1 MGVAATP
8 ADDLVIDFNLV
19 QGEKR
24 TVRWPK
30 PVSFRLKRGSLL
42 LIKTKSAFSAPLLRM
57 CLGFSEPSAGAVRVN
72 GLAPAELGRNEA
84 REYRRAIGTLLD
96 PDGLISNLTIRMN
109 LIVPLVYATGL
120 DFEEAAARADQ
131 TLDVMHLTMW
141 ADQRPAALPAEIR
154 QTAALARALSP
165 RPALMLLEN
174 PIASVD
180 HKETRRLLSLCRMQ
194 AETLLVATHRNDGI
208 LHEFADEVWQW
219 DDDGFRTAA

>member
-1 MGVAATP
+1 MGVAA
-8 ADDLVIDFNLV
+8 ADEIVVDFSLV
-19 QGEKR
+19 QGER
-24 TVRWPK
+24 NSVRWPK
-30 PVSFRLKRGSLL
+30 PVSFVLRRGALL
-42 LIKTKSAFSAPLLRM
+42 LIKTKSEYSAPLLRM
-57 CLGFSEPSAGAVRVN
+57 CLGFSEPSNGRVAVN
-72 GLAPAELGRNEA
+72 GQQPADLGRNEA
-84 REYRRAIGTLLD
+84 QAYRRGIGTLLD
-96 PDGLISNLTIRMN
+96 PDGLVSNLTIRMN

-120 DFEEAAARADQ
+120 DFEEAGSRADQ

-141 ADQRPAALPAEIR
+141 ADQRPAALPTEVR

-174 PIASVD
+174 PIASLD

>member
-1 MGVAATP
+1 MGIAA
-8 ADDLVIDFNLV
+8 ADDVVVDFSLV
-19 QGEKR
+19 QGER
-24 TVRWPK
+24 AAVRWPK
-30 PVSFRLKRGSLL
+30 PVSFVLRRGALL
-42 LIKTKSAFSAPLLRM
+42 LIKTKSAYSAPLFRM
-57 CLGFSEPSAGAVRVN
+57 CLGFSEPSNGSVAVN
-72 GLAPAELGRNEA
+72 GLAPSTLGRSDV
-84 REYRRAIGTLLD
+84 RDYRRGIGTLLD
-96 PDGLISNLTIRMN
+96 PDGLISNLSIRMN

-120 DFEEAAARADQ
+120 DFDEAAARADQ
-131 TLDVMHLTMW
+131 TLEVMYLTMW
-141 ADQRPAALPAEIR
+141 ADQRPAALPTELR

-180 HKETRRLLSLCRMQ
+180 QKETRRLLSLCRMQ

>member
-1 MGVAATP
+1 MGMTA
-8 ADDLVIDFNLV
+8 ADDVVVDFNLV
-19 QGEKR
+19 QGEQR
-24 TVRWPK
+24 AVRWPK
-30 PVSFRLKRGSLL
+30 PVSFVLRRGALL
-42 LIKTKSAFSAPLLRM
+42 LIKTKSEYSAPLFRM
-57 CLGFSEPSAGAVRVN
+57 CLGFSEPSNGRVAVN
-72 GLAPAELGRNEA
+72 GQSPAALGRNEV
-84 REYRRAIGTLLD
+84 RDYRRGIGSLLD

-109 LIVPLVYATGL
+109 LIVPLVYANGL
-120 DFEEAAARADQ
+120 DFEEAATRTEQ

-141 ADQRPAALPAEIR
+141 ADQRPASLPAEVR

-174 PIASVD
+174 PIASLD

>member
-1 MGVAATP
+1 MTTGAP
-8 ADDLVIDFNLV
+8 DDTIVSFTLV
-19 QGEKR
+19 QGER
-24 TVRWPK
+24 TAVRWPK
-30 PVSFRLKRGSLL
+30 PVSFRVKRGALL
-42 LIKTKSAFSAPLLRM
+42 LIKTKSAYSAPLFRM
-57 CLGFSEPSAGAVRVN
+57 CLGFSEPSAGAVYVN
-72 GLAPAELGRNEA
+72 GQTPAALGRNEV
-84 REYRRAIGTLLD
+84 RDYRRAIGTLLD
-96 PDGLISNLTIRMN
+96 PDGLVSNLTIKMN

-120 DFEEAAARADQ
+120 DFEEAAMRAEQ

-219 DDDGFRTAA
+219 DDDGFRMAA

>member
-1 MGVAATP
+1 MGIAVA
-8 ADDLVIDFNLV
+8 DVVVVDFSLV
-19 QGEKR
+19 QGER
-24 TVRWPK
+24 AAVRWHK
-30 PVSFRLKRGSLL
+30 PVSFVLRRGALL
-42 LIKTKSAFSAPLLRM
+42 LIKTKSAYSAPLFRM
-57 CLGFSEPSAGAVRVN
+57 CLGFSEPSNGHVAVN
-72 GLAPAELGRNEA
+72 GLAPSTLGRNEV
-84 REYRRAIGTLLD
+84 RDYRRGIGSLLD
-96 PDGLISNLTIRMN
+96 PDGLISNLSIRMN

-120 DFEEAAARADQ
+120 DFDEAAARADQ
-131 TLDVMHLTMW
+131 TLEVMHLTMW
-141 ADQRPAALPAEIR
+141 ADQRPAALPTELR

>member
-1 MGVAATP
+1 MTTGA
-8 ADDLVIDFNLV
+8 ADDTIVSFTLV
-19 QGEKR
+19 QGER
-24 TVRWPK
+24 TAVRWPK
-30 PVSFRLKRGSLL
+30 PVSFRVKRGALL
-42 LIKTKSAFSAPLLRM
+42 LIKTKSAYSAPLFRM
-57 CLGFSEPSAGAVRVN
+57 CLGFSEPSAGAVYVN
-72 GLAPAELGRNEA
+72 GQTPAALGRKEV
-84 REYRRAIGTLLD
+84 RDYRRAIGTLLD
-96 PDGLISNLTIRMN
+96 PDGLVSNLTIRMN

-120 DFEEAAARADQ
+120 DFEEAAMRAEQ

-219 DDDGFRTAA
+219 DDDGFRMAA

>member
-1 MGVAATP
+1 MGVAA

-19 QGEKR
+19 QGER
-24 TVRWPK
+24 RAVRWPK
-30 PVSFRLKRGSLL
+30 PVSFVLKRGALI
-42 LIKTKSAFSAPLLRM
+42 LIKTKSEYSAPLFRM
-57 CLGFSEPSAGAVRVN
+57 CLGFSEPSSGHVAVN
-72 GLAPAELGRNEA
+72 GQAPADLGRNEVQS
-84 REYRRAIGTLLD
+84 YRRGIGSLLD
-96 PDGLISNLTIRMN
+96 PDGLISNLSIRMN

-120 DFEEAAARADQ
+120 DFEEAASRAEQ
-131 TLDVMHLTMW
+131 TLDVTHLTMW
-141 ADQRPAALPAEIR
+141 ADQRPAALPTEVR
-154 QTAALARALSP
+154 QTAALARALSS

-194 AETLLVATHRNDGI
+194 AETMLVATHRNDGI

>member
-1 MGVAATP
+1 MGVVA
-8 ADDLVIDFNLV
+8 ADDVVVDFNLV
-19 QGEKR
+19 QGER
-24 TVRWPK
+24 ASVRWPK
-30 PVSFRLKRGSLL
+30 PVSFVLRRGALL
-42 LIKTKSAFSAPLLRM
+42 LIKTKSAYSAPLFRM
-57 CLGFSEPSAGAVRVN
+57 CLGFSEPSNGHVAVN
-72 GLAPAELGRNEA
+72 GLAPSTLGRNDV
-84 REYRRAIGTLLD
+84 RDYRRGIGTLLD
-96 PDGLISNLTIRMN
+96 PDGLISNLSIRMN

-120 DFEEAAARADQ
+120 EFEEAAARADQ
-131 TLDVMHLTMW
+131 TLEVMHLTMW
-141 ADQRPAALPAEIR
+141 ADQRPAALPTELR
-154 QTAALARALSP
+154 QTAALARALTP

>member
-1 MGVAATP
+1 MGVAT
-8 ADDLVIDFNLV
+8 ADDVVVDFSLV
-19 QGEKR
+19 QGER
-24 TVRWPK
+24 AMVRWPK
-30 PVSFRLKRGSLL
+30 PVSFVLRRGALL
-42 LIKTKSAFSAPLLRM
+42 LIKTKSAYSAPLFRM
-57 CLGFSEPSAGAVRVN
+57 CLGFSEPSNGRVAVN
-72 GLAPAELGRNEA
+72 GQAPAALGRNA
-84 REYRRAIGTLLD
+84 VRDYRRGIGSLLD
-96 PDGLISNLTIRMN
+96 PDGLISNLSIRMN

-120 DFEEAAARADQ
+120 DFDEAAARADQ
-131 TLDVMHLTMW
+131 TLEVMHLTMW
-141 ADQRPAALPAEIR
+141 ADQRPAALPAELR

-208 LHEFADEVWQW
+208 LHEFADEVWEW